1 MTNILDKSDKS
12 VAPIPPRGN
21 SSPAGCS
28 KRLKFDWSQGSQP
41 GTFMMLPK
49 QQLNIDGRYQR
60 DSVSETKVLQIARR
74 WDWMLIGV
82 VIVVRR
88 SDGTF
93 WVVDGGH
100 RTRASFYRDDVT
112 EMPCMVYELDA
123 VSDEAKAFLGKNL
136 MVTNVSSVDKHK
148 AAVCAEDD
156 TALIA
161 AKILDSLGIEVA
173 NAATTFNQLKCIN
186 TFTNMVR
193 VDQALARRV
202 LVFVL
207 QQTEGKAASSIV
219 LRGIFALCIR
229 LRDRVDV
236 LSKYGDKLARH
247 SQKEMEVRIRQMRA
261 ECGKGGEKVEALAM
275 LSLINKGSRKK
286 LEW

>member
-1 MTNILDKSDKS
+1 
-12 VAPIPPRGN
+12 
-21 SSPAGCS
+21 
-28 KRLKFDWSQGSQP
+28 
-41 GTFMMLPK
+41 MMLAK
-49 QQLNIDGRYQR
+49 QQLNIDSRYQR
-60 DSVSETKVLQIARR
+60 DSVSETKVLKIAKR

-82 VIVVRR
+82 IIVVRR
-88 SDGTF
+88 DDGTF

-112 EMPCMVYELDA
+112 EMPCMVYELA
-123 VSDEAKAFLGKNL
+123 TVSEEAKAFLGKNL

-156 TALIA
+156 TAMVA
-161 AKILDSLGIEVA
+161 AKLLDSLGIEVA
-173 NAATTFNQLKCIN
+173 GTANSCNQLKCIN

-193 VDQALARRV
+193 TDQELARRV

-207 QQTEGKAASSIV
+207 KQGEGKPASSIV
-219 LRGIFALCIR
+219 LRGIFALCLR

-236 LSKYGDKLARH
+236 LSQYGDKLARH

-261 ECGKGGEKVEALAM
+261 ECGKGGEKIEALAM